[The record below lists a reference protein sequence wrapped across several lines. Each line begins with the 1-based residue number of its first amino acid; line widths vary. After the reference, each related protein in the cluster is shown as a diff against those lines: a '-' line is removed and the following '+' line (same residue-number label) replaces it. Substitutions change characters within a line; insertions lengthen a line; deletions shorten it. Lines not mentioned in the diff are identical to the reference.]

1 MVAIPVW
8 IIWAML
14 AVTVASAIYSYYS
27 LKKAQKQ
34 NRPEPN
40 QNNGTIADEG
50 VSFSDLAG
58 SPHVYTNITW
68 EGNQSTEPIKS
79 KGGKK

>member
-1 MVAIPVW
+1 MVIAPWVL
-8 IIWAML
+8 WAMFAITL
-14 AVTVASAIYSYYS
+14 ASAVYSYYS

-68 EGNQSTEPIKS
+68 QGNQLTEPIKS

>member
-1 MVAIPVW
+1 MVIAPWVL
-8 IIWAML
+8 WAMFAITL
-14 AVTVASAIYSYYS
+14 ASAVYSYYS

>member
-1 MVAIPVW
+1 MFIAPW

-14 AVTVASAIYSYYS
+14 AVTVASAVYSYYS
-27 LKKAQKQ
+27 LKKSQKL
-34 NRPEPN
+34 NKPEPN

-50 VSFSDLAG
+50 VSFSDNAG
-58 SPHVYTNITW
+58 SPHVFTNITW
-68 EGNQSTEPIKS
+68 EGNPSTEPIKS

>member
-1 MVAIPVW
+1 MFIAPW

-14 AVTVASAIYSYYS
+14 AVAVASAVGAYYS
-27 LKKAQKQ
+27 LKKSQKL
-34 NRPEPN
+34 NKPEPN

-50 VSFSDLAG
+50 VSFSDIAG

-68 EGNQSTEPIKS
+68 EGNPSTEPIKS

>member
-8 IIWAML
+8 VVWAML
-14 AVTVASAIYSYYS
+14 ALTVASAAYSYYAMR
-27 LKKAQKQ
+27 KAQKK
-34 NRPEPN
+34 NKAEPN
-40 QNNGTIADEG
+40 QNNGSISEEG

-68 EGNQSTEPIKS
+68 EGNESIQPIKS

>member
-1 MVAIPVW
+1 MVIAPWVL
-8 IIWAML
+8 WAMFAITL
-14 AVTVASAIYSYYS
+14 ASAVYSYYS

-68 EGNQSTEPIKS
+68 EGNQSAEPIKS